1 MKIDTSI
8 FKAYDIRGIY
18 PDQLHKGLAYRL
30 GRAYAHLIQSEN
42 KGKDLTIVVG
52 RDMRLSSPELKQ
64 SLIRGLTDSN
74 VNVVD
79 IGLVST
85 PTFYF
90 AVAFY
95 GYDGGIQCSAS
106 HNPKQYNG
114 FKIVRSKAVP
124 VSGDTGMKDL
134 AKLVKD
140 NQFKPVSNK
149 GTVTKKTGVVE
160 DLVKDQTQ
168 KVDLKAIKPFKI
180 AVDTAN
186 AMGVLD
192 IEAMFKDLPCKLVK
206 LNFKLDGT
214 FPSHEADPFK
224 DENLKVVQD
233 AVKKQGCDLGISIDG
248 DGDRYFFVDETGEL
262 IRQEILRGI
271 MAKLALEEHPG
282 ATVCYD
288 IRPGRITKDMIE
300 SVGGKSSVTRVGH
313 SLIKEQMIKENAIF
327 GGESSGHF
335 FYKFDYG
342 VFESPVVYTL
352 KLLEFLSKQN
362 KPASEVMKPYRKYHH
377 SGEINSKVKSVPDK
391 LEEIAKKYSDGEISR
406 LDGVTVT
413 YEDHWFNVRGS
424 NTEPKIRLN
433 LEAIDQKTM
442 ETKRD
447 EVLNLIRSIK

>member
-1 MKIDTSI
+1 MKIDISV

-18 PDQLHKGLAYRL
+18 PDQLHQELAYKL
-30 GRAYAHLIQSEN
+30 GRAYSHLIRSEN
-42 KGKDLTIVVG
+42 PGKKLTIVVG
-52 RDMRLSSPELKQ
+52 SDMRLSSPELKTE
-64 SLIRGLTDSN
+64 LIKGLTDSG
-74 VNVVD
+74 VD
-79 IGLVST
+79 IIDVGLVST

-95 GYDGGIQCSAS
+95 KYDGGIQVSAS

-114 FKIVRSKAVP
+114 FKIVRARAVP

-140 NQFKPVSNK
+140 NKFDPIKDKGKVS
-149 GTVTKKTGVVE
+149 KKSGVVK

-168 KVDLKAIKPFKI
+168 KIDIKAIKPFKI

-186 AMGVLD
+186 AMGMLD
-192 IEAMFKDLPCKLVK
+192 VEAMFKDLPCQLVK

-233 AVKKQGCDLGISIDG
+233 AVKKEKCDLGISIDG
-248 DGDRYFFVDETGEL
+248 DGDRYFFVDENSEL

-271 MAKLALEEHPG
+271 MAQLALKDHPG

-300 SVGGKSSVTRVGH
+300 SVGGKSSITKVGH

-352 KLLEFLSKQN
+352 KLLEYISKQG
-362 KPASEVMKPYRKYHH
+362 KSASKVMQPYRKYHH
-377 SGEINSKVKSVPDK
+377 SGEINSVVDDPDK
-391 LEEIAKKYSDGEISR
+391 KIKEIEQKHPKAEISH
-406 LDGVTVT
+406 LDGITIT
-413 YEDHWFNVRGS
+413 YDNYWFNIRKS
-424 NTEPKIRLN
+424 NTEPKLRLN
-433 LEAIDQKTM
+433 LEATDKKTM
-442 ETKRD
+442 EEKRD
-447 EVLNLIRSIK
+447 EVLAFIRS